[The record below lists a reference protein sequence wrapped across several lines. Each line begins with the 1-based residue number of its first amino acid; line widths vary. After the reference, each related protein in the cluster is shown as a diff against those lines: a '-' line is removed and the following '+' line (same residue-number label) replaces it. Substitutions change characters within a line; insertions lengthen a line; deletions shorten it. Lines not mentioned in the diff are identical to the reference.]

1 MTKQK
6 KPAPAPELYESR
18 KAILRLVERVYEES
32 KYLRFRASELA
43 LDLVY
48 PEIVSTTRKPTQ
60 RVEQLKKLPPVRQ
73 RVRVASAVADRLD
86 RVDLRRRVSKRDLCA
101 DGGRAR
107 QYRLLALP
115 LVRTLGRGRASARGA
130 QRRETRIS
138 HGRRRQRR
146 LA

>member
-48 PEIVSTTRKPTQ
+48 PEIVSTTRKLNEALNIINEVANTFN
-60 RVEQLKKLPPVRQ
+60 KK
-73 RVRVASAVADRLD
+73 D
-86 RVDLRRRVSKRDLCA
+86 K
-101 DGGRAR
+101 
-107 QYRLLALP
+107 
-115 LVRTLGRGRASARGA
+115 
-130 QRRETRIS
+130 
-138 HGRRRQRR
+138 
-146 LA
+146 